1 MKKFLIFSLY
11 LGGACVLF
19 LILGAIGLANLDF
32 NLGGESREEELV
44 KNRLKYGFK
53 ECAIRNIEDLPTN
66 FDSVTAF
73 RTEGTSYLK
82 NFQIIK
88 TEKNSCFNAKAVPKK
103 KVFTWFEIDTKE
115 TGEVLMI
122 CGDSSKPGCEE
133 GNTW

>member
-1 MKKFLIFSLY
+1 MKKILIFSLY
-11 LGGACVLF
+11 LGGAFVLF

-32 NLGGESREEELV
+32 NLGGKSREEEQV
-44 KNRLKYGFK
+44 KNRLKNGFK
-53 ECAIRNIEDLPTN
+53 ECVIRNVKDLPTN
-66 FDSVTAF
+66 FDSITAF
-73 RTEGTSYLK
+73 RSESTSYLK

-103 KVFTWFEIDTKE
+103 EIFTWFEIDTKE
-115 TGEVLMI
+115 TGEVLMT

>member
-1 MKKFLIFSLY
+1 MKKFLLFFLY

-19 LILGAIGLANLDF
+19 LILGAIGLANLDL

-44 KNRLKYGFK
+44 KNRLINGLK
-53 ECAIRNIEDLPTN
+53 ECAIRNAEDLSTN
-66 FDSVTAF
+66 FESVSSF
-73 RTEGTSYLK
+73 RSENTSGSK

-88 TEKNSCFNAKAVPKK
+88 TNKNSCFHAKAVPKK

-115 TGEVLMI
+115 TGEVLLT
-122 CGDSSKPGCEE
+122 CGDSSKPGCKE

>member
-1 MKKFLIFSLY
+1 MKKILIFSLY
-11 LGGACVLF
+11 LGGAFVLF

-32 NLGGESREEELV
+32 NLGGKSREEEQV
-44 KNRLKYGFK
+44 KNRLKYGVK
-53 ECAIRNIEDLPTN
+53 ECVIRNVEDLPTN
-66 FDSVTAF
+66 FDSIAAF
-73 RTEGTSYLK
+73 RSESTSYLK

-103 KVFTWFEIDTKE
+103 EIFTWFEIDTKE
-115 TGEVLMI
+115 TGEVLMT